1 MIAAARSGSAQHR
14 GRRPLHVREENRWR
28 RLPKAAPSRRTR
40 RTARAR
46 SSATPVNLRGAV
58 FTNAA
63 LSGATIRDACLADV
77 SIADA
82 GYEGMRIE
90 GILVTELLRV
100 YRERNG
106 AAG

>member
-1 MIAAARSGSAQHR
+1 MTTITEGGALKAQAENLAGSEFR
-14 GRRPLHVREENRWR
+14 DVNL
-28 RLPKAAPSRRTR
+28 
-40 RTARAR
+40 
-46 SSATPVNLRGAV
+46 SSSKFDDVNLRGAV
-58 FTNAA
+58 FTNVA
-63 LSGATIRDACLADV
+63 LSGATIRDACLADL

-106 AAG
+106 AAA

>member
-1 MIAAARSGSAQHR
+1 MPTRTEGGSISTHAEDLAGSQFR
-14 GRRPLHVREENRWR
+14 DVNL
-28 RLPKAAPSRRTR
+28 
-40 RTARAR
+40 
-46 SSATPVNLRGAV
+46 SSSKFDDVNLRGAV
-58 FTNAA
+58 FTNVA

-100 YRERNG
+100 YRERGG
-106 AAG
+106 AG

>member
-1 MIAAARSGSAQHR
+1 MPTRTDGGRISAQAEDFAGSEFR
-14 GRRPLHVREENRWR
+14 DVNL
-28 RLPKAAPSRRTR
+28 
-40 RTARAR
+40 
-46 SSATPVNLRGAV
+46 SSSKFDDVNLRGAV
-58 FTNAA
+58 FTNVA

-100 YRERNG
+100 YRERGGGG
-106 AAG
+106 AA

>member
-1 MIAAARSGSAQHR
+1 MPTRTEGGSISTHAEDLAGSQFR
-14 GRRPLHVREENRWR
+14 D
-28 RLPKAAPSRRTR
+28 
-40 RTARAR
+40 
-46 SSATPVNLRGAV
+46 VNLRGAV
-58 FTNAA
+58 FTNVA

-100 YRERNG
+100 YRERGG
-106 AAG
+106 AG

>member
-1 MIAAARSGSAQHR
+1 MATITEG
-14 GRRPLHVREENRWR
+14 GPLKAHAENRAGSEFR
-28 RLPKAAPSRRTR
+28 DVNLASSRFDD
-40 RTARAR
+40 
-46 SSATPVNLRGAV
+46 VNLRGAV
-58 FTNAA
+58 FTNVA